1 MAEILS
7 SPLCGIALCIFTFKI
22 GLWVNRRLKTPLANP
37 LLIAISL
44 VILLIGLTPFSYE
57 QFSAGGSVISML
69 LPPATAVLASSIYRE
84 IEVLKRNFL
93 PIMAGCLAGSL
104 TSMASAYFLC
114 KWFGL
119 DETLTASMLP
129 KSVTTPIAMEL
140 SIAGGGIA
148 AVTVAA
154 VIFTG
159 IIGACLSPILIKLFK
174 IENPV
179 AAGVAIG
186 TASHAIGTSKAI
198 ELGEVQGAMSGIAI
212 GVAGLLTVAWSL
224 VLPF

>member
-1 MAEILS
+1 M
-7 SPLCGIALCIFTFKI
+7 
-22 GLWVNRRLKTPLANP
+22 
-37 LLIAISL
+37 
-44 VILLIGLTPFSYE
+44 
-57 QFSAGGSVISML
+57 
-69 LPPATAVLASSIYRE
+69 
-84 IEVLKRNFL
+84 
-93 PIMAGCLAGSL
+93 
-104 TSMASAYFLC
+104 
-114 KWFGL
+114 
-119 DETLTASMLP
+119 
-129 KSVTTPIAMEL
+129 
-140 SIAGGGIA
+140 
-148 AVTVAA
+148 TVAA

-198 ELGEVQGAMSGIAI
+198 ELGEIQGAMSGIAI